1 MGKKPTPWSLFFILQ
16 ISVHIACC
24 QSPLKA
30 MRPHLLRVQHH
41 LAPKHELA
49 PQPFP
54 QPALLSFQEAVAS
67 PDHSSSSPRVGR
79 GSCPEKAP
87 GFAVAQG
94 QQAQTCL
101 HRDSHIRPVPG
112 CHQQRQSLVCMNH
125 AEPAASAHDLL
136 ALMPAHRLPHP
147 GSSGH
152 LKKESE
158 DSALPWHGWE
168 AASCPM
174 LAKRK
179 RAAILCLNRATSHRP
194 AAPMGPKNRGGRLLL
209 LELAP

>member
-41 LAPKHELA
+41 LAPKHKPA

-101 HRDSHIRPVPG
+101 HRDSHIRPSARMPPAKAESRLHEP
-112 CHQQRQSLVCMNH
+112 CRASSLCPQSTGTD
-125 AEPAASAHDLL
+125 AS
-136 ALMPAHRLPHP
+136 
-147 GSSGH
+147 SS
-152 LKKESE
+152 
-158 DSALPWHGWE
+158 
-168 AASCPM
+168 
-174 LAKRK
+174 
-179 RAAILCLNRATSHRP
+179 
-194 AAPMGPKNRGGRLLL
+194 AAPPWQLWPPQEG
-209 LELAP
+209 E